1 MKKFSHHFFFI
12 TCLFLII
19 LSGTAMATENLYDI
33 AYQTCVYAYPLVLTK
48 ATQLSQ
54 NMPDNHFGHFRKL
67 PSPSN
72 RDIVRPNRDTMYSIA
87 WLNLN
92 KGPILLTVPE
102 TLDRYYLV
110 QIMDM
115 WTDTFAGPSSR
126 TIGSEGGQFLMVGPN
141 WDGQLP
147 ETTSPEIIEL
157 TNDYRLIKSPTNQV
171 WIMVRIEAGSEA
183 EYPIVQK
190 IQDGY
195 QLEQIGIP
203 KDQSS
208 QTLSSPRKDPR
219 FLKITQAIEK
229 GSCNPT
235 SSGRKDGR
243 RNFF

>member
-1 MKKFSHHFFFI
+1 M
-12 TCLFLII
+12 II
-19 LSGTAMATENLYDI
+19 LSGTAIATESLYDI

-54 NMPDNHFGHFRKL
+54 NIPDNHFVHFRKL

-102 TLDRYYLV
+102 TIDRYYLV

-126 TIGSEGGQFLMVGPN
+126 TTGSEGGRFLIVGPN

-147 ETTSPEIIEL
+147 ETTSPEIKEL
-157 TNDYRLIKSPTNQV
+157 INDFRLIKSPTNQV

-190 IQDGY
+190 FKMGISSSKLEFQKINPAKSY
-195 QLEQIGIP
+195 QTHEKILV
-203 KDQSS
+203 
-208 QTLSSPRKDPR
+208 
-219 FLKITQAIEK
+219 FLK
-229 GSCNPT
+229 
-235 SSGRKDGR
+235 
-243 RNFF
+243 